1 MRKLGLLLLLG
12 VSSAMSESTDGLIQ
26 ILESQLIERGVEFNS
41 TEYPISTEVWEIN
54 DNGIEAVGAFPEN

>member
-1 MRKLGLLLLLG
+1 MP
-12 VSSAMSESTDGLIQ
+12 ESTDGLIQ